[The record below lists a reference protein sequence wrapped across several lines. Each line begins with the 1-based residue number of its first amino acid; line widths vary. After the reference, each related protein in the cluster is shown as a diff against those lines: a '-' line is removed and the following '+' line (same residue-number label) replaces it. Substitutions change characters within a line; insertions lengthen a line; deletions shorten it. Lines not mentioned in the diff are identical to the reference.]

1 MSDKAIKSALAT
13 TRKYV
18 LTGLLTVMPIWV
30 TWLIVK
36 FILDLL
42 SQAGAPVVD
51 WLANSFEPNIPW
63 LAKLLESTW
72 FQSIL
77 AVVII
82 IAILYLLG
90 WLATKVFG
98 RRMIKWFDSLMVRI
112 PLVKTIY
119 GSVKKLL
126 TSMQQ
131 KPEGVQRVV
140 LIDFPSPEMKSVG
153 LVTRT
158 LIDEDSGKTL
168 AAVYVP
174 TTPNPTSG
182 YLEIVPLDKVTPTT
196 WSVDEAMTF
205 IVSGG
210 TVAPKTMHYSKGA
223 PPEKPENK

>member
-1 MSDKAIKSALAT
+1 MSDKQTKSALAS

-18 LTGLLTVMPIWV
+18 LTGLLTVLPIWV
-30 TWLIVK
+30 TWLILK
-36 FILDLL
+36 FVLDLL
-42 SQAGAPVVD
+42 SETGAPVID
-51 WLANSFEPNIPW
+51 WLANTFEPNVPW
-63 LAKLLESTW
+63 LAELLKSAW

-77 AVVII
+77 AVVM
-82 IAILYLLG
+82 ILAVLYVLG

-98 RRMIKWFDSLMVRI
+98 RKMIKWFDSLMERI
-112 PLVKTIY
+112 PMVKTIY

-158 LIDEDSGKTL
+158 LIDEDTGKTL

-182 YLEIVPLDKVTPTT
+182 YLEIVPLEKVTPTT

-210 TVAPKTMHYSKGA
+210 AVAPDTMHYFKGA
-223 PPEKPENK
+223 PPEEEEKK

>member
-1 MSDKAIKSALAT
+1 MSDKPTKSALAT
-13 TRKYV
+13 TGKYV

-30 TWLIVK
+30 TWLIVT

-42 SQAGAPVVD
+42 SQAGAPLVK
-51 WLANSFEPNIPW
+51 WLAKSFQPNIPW
-63 LAKLLESTW
+63 LAKLLQSTW

-77 AVVII
+77 AVVMII
-82 IAILYLLG
+82 TILYILG

-98 RRMIKWFDSLMVRI
+98 RKMIKWFDSLMQRI

-119 GSVKKLL
+119 GSVKTLL
-126 TSMQQ
+126 MSMQQ

-158 LIDEDSGKTL
+158 LIDEDTGKTL

-196 WSVDEAMTF
+196 WSVDEAMAF

-210 TVAPKTMHYSKGA
+210 TVAPRTMHYSKGA
-223 PPEKPENK
+223 PPEK